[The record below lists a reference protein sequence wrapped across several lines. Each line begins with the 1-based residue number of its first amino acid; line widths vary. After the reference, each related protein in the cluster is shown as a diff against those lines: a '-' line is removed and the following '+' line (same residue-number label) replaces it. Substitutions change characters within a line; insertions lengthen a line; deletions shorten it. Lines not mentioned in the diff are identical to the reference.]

1 MTNKFHDEQ
10 ALIPQVTG
18 YQLPEPAGIVISH
31 ARILTNIYP
40 ADQLREEVTKAELR
54 GRESMRQ
61 ECLQECSAEAT
72 DNGTAQR
79 IAKSI
84 EGIK

>member
-1 MTNKFHDEQ
+1 MT
-10 ALIPQVTG
+10 
-18 YQLPEPAGIVISH
+18 YQLPEPSPCGYKFFYTEAQMQQ
-31 ARILTNIYP
+31 AY
-40 ADQLREEVTKAELR
+40 AA
-54 GRESMRQ
+54 GREAMRQ